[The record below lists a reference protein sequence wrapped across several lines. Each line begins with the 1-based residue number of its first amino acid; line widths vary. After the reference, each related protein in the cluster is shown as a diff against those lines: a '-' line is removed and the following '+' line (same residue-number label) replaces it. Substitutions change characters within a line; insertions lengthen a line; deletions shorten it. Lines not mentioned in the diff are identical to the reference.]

1 MKVVYYL
8 KFENDER
15 NFNDFFKM
23 DSHAKRNISKI
34 STALS
39 PGCYFLLDANDRAG
53 WLVVIHDLSK
63 CYYVIYVIS
72 IVIECRG
79 CDNHL

>member
-39 PGCYFLLDANDRAG
+39 PGCYFLLDANDKSGLACCYPRSFEMLLRYLRYFDSDRMP
-53 WLVVIHDLSK
+53 WL
-63 CYYVIYVIS
+63 
-72 IVIECRG
+72 
-79 CDNHL
+79 